1 MKFIFEDKIYEVFND
16 RDYYL
21 YIKEYDTERESLETH
36 TSYAIKRFFE
46 HFGIK
51 DYREWLSSIYGY
63 EAQGGIFPEWRAG
76 DEHFMGDKVL
86 EALKDIYAR
95 KSKVTCSTNLLLLI

>member
-1 MKFIFEDKIYEVFND
+1 MEFIFEDKIYEVFDD

-21 YIKEYDTERESLETH
+21 YIKEYDTERNLLETH
-36 TSYAIKRFFE
+36 TTYAIRRFFE
-46 HFGIK
+46 HFGIE

-63 EAQGGIFPEWRAG
+63 KVQNGVFPEWRAG
-76 DEHFMGDKVL
+76 DEHFMGYKVL

-95 KSKVTCSTNLLLLI
+95 KSKVSCSTNLLLLI